1 MYILK
6 NALKCI
12 SRSFGRNLL
21 IGIIVLVIA
30 VSACLGLSIRQAA
43 ESARTE
49 ALSGLSVT
57 ATISFDRQSA
67 MSGFSPMQGGGGG
80 RPDRDSFDKDSF
92 SELMGS
98 SSSLTL
104 EQYQTYAAADSVAD
118 FYYSLTASLNGGE
131 GLSPVSNEKTSDDDT
146 EDTDDTNTNDGG
158 FDFGGKD
165 GMMGG
170 FPGGGFSQMM
180 GRDSDFSVI
189 GYSSDAAMGEWMT
202 TAKISDGVLFDEGTT
217 EMQCVIS
224 TELATYNSIAVGDTI
239 LLANPNN
246 EEETYSLT
254 VVGIYTDSAANEDSF
269 SQFGATSTDPANRI
283 YMSHATL
290 QSIVDASAEA
300 SETVTDEDTGRE
312 FETALNGSLSA
323 TYVFA
328 NPEDY
333 YTFEEDVRSLGLDES
348 YTVSSSDISA
358 FESSLTPLNTLSD
371 LALTFLI
378 VILIIGAV
386 ILVVLNIFNIRER
399 KYEIGVLTAMGMKK
413 GKVALQ
419 FLTEIF
425 VITIIAV
432 LLGATIGG
440 VFSVPV
446 TNALLANQIADQQSQ
461 SQQMEQNMG
470 RPGNFGGGFGGG
482 MPDMGGSGSGGFGGG
497 MPGFGDMG
505 DFANIFGGS
514 AETNYVTS
522 VSSAMNLTVV
532 WQMLG
537 IGLLLTLVAGAVSM
551 LFVMRYEPLKIL
563 ANRD

>member
-12 SRSFGRNLL
+12 SRSKGRNLL
-21 IGIIVLVIA
+21 IAIIVLVIA

-43 ESARTE
+43 DNARAE
-49 ALSGLSVT
+49 ALKGLSVT

-67 MSGFSPMQGGGGG
+67 MSGFSPSGMGGDM
-80 RPDRDSFDKDSF
+80 PDMDSFDKDSF
-92 SELMGS
+92 SQLMGS
-98 SSSLTL
+98 SSSLSL
-104 EQYQTYAAADSVAD
+104 EQYKTYAAADSVAD
-118 FYYSLTASLNGGE
+118 FYYTLSASLNGGD
-131 GLSPVSNEKTSDDDT
+131 GLYPVSNSTTDSDTDS
-146 EDTDDTNTNDGG
+146 EDTAEDTTTNDGG
-158 FDFGGKD
+158 LDFGGM
-165 GMMGG
+165 GGTGG
-170 FPGGGFSQMM
+170 FPGGGKFNQMM
-180 GRDSDFSVI
+180 GMDSDFSVM
-189 GYSSDAAMGEWMT
+189 GYSSDAAMGEWLT
-202 TAKISDGVLFDEGTT
+202 TAKMAEGEVFAEGTT
-217 EMQCVIS
+217 ELSCIIS
-224 TELATYNSIAVGDTI
+224 QELATYNDGIAVGDTI
-239 LLANPNN
+239 LLVNPNN
-246 EEETYSLT
+246 EEETYTLT
-254 VVGIYTDSAANEDSF
+254 VVGIYTDSAANTDSF
-269 SQFGATSTDPANRI
+269 SQFGATSTDPANLI
-283 YMSHATL
+283 YMSAAAL
-290 QSIVDASAEA
+290 QSIVDASAEI

-312 FETALNGSLSA
+312 FETALSGSLSA

-328 NPEDY
+328 DPEDY
-333 YTFEEDVRSLGLDES
+333 YAFETEVRTLGLDDS

-371 LALTFLI
+371 MALTFLI
-378 VILIIGAV
+378 VILIIGAI

-425 VITIIAV
+425 VVTIIAV

-446 TNALLANQIADQQSQ
+446 TNALLAGQVADQQDQ

-470 RPGNFGGGFGGG
+470 RPGNMGGFGGG
-482 MPDMGGSGSGGFGGG
+482 MPDMGGSSGGGGG
-497 MPGFGDMG
+497 MPNFGDMG
-505 DFANIFGGS
+505 DFANLFGGS
-514 AETNYVTS
+514 AQTNYVTS